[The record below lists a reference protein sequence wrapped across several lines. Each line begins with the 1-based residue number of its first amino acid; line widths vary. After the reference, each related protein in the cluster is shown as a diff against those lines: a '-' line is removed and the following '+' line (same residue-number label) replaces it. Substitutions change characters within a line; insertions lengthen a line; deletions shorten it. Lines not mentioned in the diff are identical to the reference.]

1 MLLSN
6 RYSIG
11 TVKPINPEEGEEFQ
25 DATSN
30 KLYVFIKGVW
40 VESKPVPDWDRP
52 RKRKSSI
59 KNILLLN
66 HKEK

>member
-25 DATSN
+25 DGISN
-30 KLYVFIKGVW
+30 KLYVFTNGTW
-40 VESKPVPDWDRP
+40 VELKPAPFWNRPDR
-52 RKRKSSI
+52 RKSSI
-59 KNILLLN
+59 KNILNSENL
-66 HKEK
+66 